1 MQIDNKIWNYTIE
14 DLLQGYHEE
23 EDGFRCVYCGEFF
36 EKGRIY
42 EKEGRLYDAYGSV
55 KEHTDREHGC
65 IADYLLKQ
73 PLALTG
79 LTDVQNQILKLIA
92 EGKSDKE
99 IAAELEVAQST
110 VRNHKFKLREK
121 EKQAKLFVALM
132 QSLEQKS
139 RKPIM
144 QTDQGIMDET
154 NPGSSMVDERYA
166 ITEQEREKTLKTY
179 MDENG
184 GLKQIPAK
192 AKKKIIILREI
203 MKNFSADKV
212 YSEKEVNRVLSRIY
226 EPDYPSIRRAL
237 IEYGFMERS
246 ADCSQYRVKE

>member
-1 MQIDNKIWNYTIE
+1 MQNENKIWNYTVE

-23 EDGFRCVYCGEFF
+23 EGVFRCVYCGEFF

-42 EKEGRLYDAYGSV
+42 EKESRLYDAYGAV
-55 KEHTDREHGC
+55 KEHTSREHGC
-65 IADYLLKQ
+65 MADYLLKQ
-73 PLALTG
+73 PLTLTG
-79 LTDVQNQILKLIA
+79 LTDVQSQILKLIA

-132 QSLEQKS
+132 QSLEQKN
-139 RKPIM
+139 RKTIM
-144 QTDQGIMDET
+144 QTDQGAMEET
-154 NPGSSMVDERYA
+154 NAGSSMVDERYA

-184 GLKQIPAK
+184 GLKQIPAR

-212 YSEKEVNRVLSRIY
+212 YSEKEVNRILSRIY